1 MTLAVVKYLLQ
12 QGYRPDQLVVLTP
25 YLGQLLELHKAL
37 RGSNQQVGAGIGGM
51 GGTGWGGCTRH
62 CEAPTSRWVQA

>member
-37 RGSNQQVGAGIGGM
+37 RGSNQQVDSCWHMLGM
-51 GGTGWGGCTRH
+51 GRHRVGGGK
-62 CEAPTSRWVQA
+62 

>member
-37 RGSNQQVGAGIGGM
+37 RGSNQQVDAGIGGM
-51 GGTGWGGCTRH
+51 GRHRVGGGWVGG
-62 CEAPTSRWVQA
+62 